1 MDFARLP
8 TDVVALIVHYEPAP
22 ARLLC
27 RALRAIAD
35 ERAGAVLGVARQH
48 IGAVLPAL
56 DAAIVRQQTAF
67 DTFRQFRL
75 QAMAHGGGWFWG
87 PALEELIAATRE
99 IKTSANTLYRT
110 TESFRP
116 WYFNEALH
124 AIIHV
129 YHLFLHLVI
138 KETFFRDPNQPLWIT
153 ALVQCEASVFACS
166 TEQPLEAVVRFG
178 ERRFGELFHLFKHR
192 SASVRHT
199 WNGQSLA
206 LQEKRRHFFVQMRLH
221 AQIRGRPWGDKLP
234 DK

>member
-1 MDFARLP
+1 MSFERLP
-8 TDVVALIVHYEPAP
+8 ADVVALIVHYEPAP

-35 ERAGAVLGVARQH
+35 ERANAVLGVARQNVA
-48 IGAVLPAL
+48 AVLPAL
-56 DAAIVRQQTAF
+56 DAAIIEQQDAL
-67 DTFRQFRL
+67 DALRQFRL
-75 QAMAHGGGWFWG
+75 QATAHAAGWLQG
-87 PALEELIAATRE
+87 PALDRLCAATTE
-99 IKTSANTLYRT
+99 IKTSANTLYRAM
-110 TESFRP
+110 ESFRP
-116 WYFNEALH
+116 WYFREVFH
-124 AIIHV
+124 AMMYV
-129 YHLFLHLVI
+129 YHMFLHLVI
-138 KETFFRDPNQPLWIT
+138 TETFFRDGNRPLWIA
-153 ALVQCEASVFACS
+153 ALVQCYPRAFKFGIE
-166 TEQPLEAVVRFG
+166 PLEAVVRFG

>member
-8 TDVVALIVHYEPAP
+8 TDVVSIIVHYEPAA

-56 DAAIVRQQTAF
+56 DAAIINQYEAF
-67 DTFRQFRL
+67 HAFKGFRL
-75 QAMAHGGGWFWG
+75 QAMAHGGGWLWG
-87 PALEELIAATRE
+87 PALDQLLVTTRE
-99 IKTSANTLYRT
+99 IKVCANTLFRT
-110 TESFRP
+110 TESLRA
-116 WYFNEALH
+116 WYYNEAFH
-124 AIIHV
+124 ATIHV

-153 ALVQCEASVFACS
+153 ALVRCEANTFVCS
-166 TEQPLEAVVRFG
+166 TEQPLEAVVRLG

-234 DK
+234 DN